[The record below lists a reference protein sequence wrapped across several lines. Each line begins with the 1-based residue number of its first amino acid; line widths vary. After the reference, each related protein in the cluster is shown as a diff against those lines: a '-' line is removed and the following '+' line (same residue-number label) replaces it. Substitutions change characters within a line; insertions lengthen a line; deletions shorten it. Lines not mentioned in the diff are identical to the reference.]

1 MRARVPVILA
11 AARTLTG
18 ELTVEPLTG
27 EQILTPAVEGAVQV
41 VVVEETDKVNDLVW
55 CVPSQPIPLTVT
67 AWLPAASATELSRNE

>member
-27 EQILTPAVEGAVQV
+27 EQTLTPAVDGAVQV